1 MILLRELVGE
11 RLICQKGLV
20 AIVLNNIFRRVF
32 KKTYWKIVGRSF
44 KDGWDACE
52 QTIVRQHR
60 GQHVIDRVELYTDD
74 TGTYKLGVVEEKK
87 HVKSNK

>member
-1 MILLRELVGE
+1 M
-11 RLICQKGLV
+11 